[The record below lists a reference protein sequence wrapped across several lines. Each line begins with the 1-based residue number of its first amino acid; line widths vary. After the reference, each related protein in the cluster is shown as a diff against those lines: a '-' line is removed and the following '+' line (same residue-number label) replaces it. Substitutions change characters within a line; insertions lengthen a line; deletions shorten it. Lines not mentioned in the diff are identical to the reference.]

1 MTLPVWTEDFAPPYR
16 QGMPATAPPAPDRP
30 MHPPV
35 GAARLALPRGERT
48 LFWIGRAPD
57 SDIVIDHPTV
67 SRHHAE
73 LRREDCGWSLTDLW
87 STNGTRVNG
96 WRITSRCSVRQ
107 GDQVSF
113 GDASFQLVD

>member
-1 MTLPVWTEDFAPPYR
+1 MSASAPL
-16 QGMPATAPPAPDRP
+16 APDRLP
-30 MHPPV
+30 QAAPSQPPKIRA
-35 GAARLALPRGERT
+35 GLPLPRGEQT

-73 LRREDCGWSLTDLW
+73 LRREDCGWSLADLW

-96 WRITSRCSVRQ
+96 WRITTRCSVRQ
-107 GDQVSF
+107 GDLVSF
-113 GDASFQLVD
+113 GETTFQLVD

>member
-1 MTLPVWTEDFAPPYR
+1 
-16 QGMPATAPPAPDRP
+16 MPATAVPAPD
-30 MHPPV
+30 PPTQV
-35 GAARLALPRGERT
+35 SPAGSRLPLPRGERT
-48 LFWIGRAPD
+48 LFWIGRSPG
-57 SDIVIDHPTV
+57 SDIVINHPTV

-107 GDQVSF
+107 GDEVSF
-113 GDASFQLVD
+113 GEATFQLVDAAGLLT